1 MKIFGN
7 TFKIFIF
14 TFASML
20 LGVFLWDKINLPYSN
35 PENIY
40 GVLSINKF
48 NPINN
53 DLRFLTF
60 ISLIFGTFFLS
71 LIFYKRNLSNFNEI
85 FFFKKKE
92 ESIENYKYLN
102 ITFLIFLTLITL
114 KWVLLSLHLTTDR
127 TEELLLA

>member
-7 TFKIFIF
+7 NFKIFIF

-60 ISLIFGTFFLS
+60 GAEGTNCAAFHKSQSTSPATAANDPLP
-71 LIFYKRNLSNFNEI
+71 
-85 FFFKKKE
+85 
-92 ESIENYKYLN
+92 
-102 ITFLIFLTLITL
+102 
-114 KWVLLSLHLTTDR
+114 
-127 TEELLLA
+127 

>member
-1 MKIFGN
+1 MNLIMNIFGN
-7 TFKIFIF
+7 NFKIFLF

-40 GVLSINKF
+40 GILSINKF

-71 LIFYKRNLSNFNEI
+71 LIFYKKNLNTFNEI
-85 FFFKKKE
+85 IFFKTKE
-92 ESIENYKYLN
+92 ESIKN
-102 ITFLIFLTLITL
+102 
-114 KWVLLSLHLTTDR
+114 
-127 TEELLLA
+127 

>member
-7 TFKIFIF
+7 NFKIFIF
-14 TFASML
+14 TLASML

-71 LIFYKRNLSNFNEI
+71 LIFYKKNLSTFNEI
-85 FFFKKKE
+85 IFFKK
-92 ESIENYKYLN
+92 
-102 ITFLIFLTLITL
+102 T
-114 KWVLLSLHLTTDR
+114 
-127 TEELLLA
+127 